1 MSVIKCIITDIYRDK
16 KDTIGIKLANK
27 LMRFVACSVNAEV
40 TYSEEDNG

>member
-1 MSVIKCIITDIYRDK
+1 MYNNGYIPRQ